1 MREPS
6 PSSMGS
12 RSPGGTVDLASSFE
26 RQPGRLLSIDQES
39 GVFMRLRGM
48 MARAAVMGMLRTARL
63 RLSLVLLL
71 SAVFW
76 GALYGLFTEAFGF
89 LDSLHS
95 DVVSLLFNAFF
106 SSLMVMLIF
115 SSGILLYSGMYDSRE
130 ARLLMTLPVRP
141 EAIFAHKFKESLWF
155 SSWGFVLLGSP
166 MLVAYGAVVHAPW
179 TYFAMLIPFMVS
191 FVVIPATI
199 GGMLCMALVAWLPRR
214 RLEALIVL
222 LVIAVVA
229 AGWIGWSAVSAGG
242 SDRLSAAWFERAFA
256 RLAVTEHRVLPSWWL
271 TTGLIEASRRGDTA
285 EAGRASLGEAL
296 RFLAV
301 LVANGLVLQML
312 AGLFAR
318 GIYRTGY
325 GRLAG
330 ETRGRR
336 RRRAGW
342 FDRLVIDCGTD
353 AGRPLRLLLVKD
365 LRLFR
370 RDISQW
376 SQFVIFFGLLAL
388 YFANVRSFRY
398 THTYA
403 SIIGFLNLA
412 VVGLI
417 LSTFTTRFVYPMI
430 SLEGRR
436 FWILGLL
443 PVHRDQIV
451 WSKFLF
457 AFCGSIV
464 PCCALVLLSD
474 VMLGIPILLIVVH
487 EICCLVLCL
496 GLSGIAVGLGARMPD
511 LREAAPSKIAA
522 GFGGTL
528 SLVLSSMFIMT
539 VVVLAAVPSHLNLAR
554 ISIGPELMRVRG
566 VVGWLS
572 TPTGLGLCMVA
583 VVGIGLLATIVPMSL
598 GLRAFRKME
607 LT

>member
-1 MREPS
+1 MTRPGPS
-6 PSSMGS
+6 ERGAV
-12 RSPGGTVDLASSFE
+12 TIHAAEADFD

-39 GVFMRLRGM
+39 GVFMRLRGA
-48 MARAAVMGMLRTARL
+48 MARAAVAGMLRTARL

-76 GALYGLFTEAFGF
+76 GSLYGLFTEAFGF

-106 SSLMVMLIF
+106 SSLMVMLVF

-130 ARLLMTLPVRP
+130 ARLLLTLPVRP
-141 EAIFAHKFKESLWF
+141 QAIFAHKFKESLWF

-166 MLVAYGAVVHAPW
+166 MLVAYGAVVDAPW
-179 TYFAMLIPFMVS
+179 TYFVLLLPFMVA
-191 FVVIPATI
+191 FVVIPATL

-214 RLEALIVL
+214 RIEALVL
-222 LVIAVVA
+222 LLVVAVAA

-256 RLAVTEHRVLPSWWL
+256 RLAVTEQRVLPSWWL
-271 TTGLIEASRRGDTA
+271 TTGLIEASRRGETA
-285 EAGRASLGEAL
+285 AAGRAALAESL

-301 LVANGLVLQML
+301 LVANGLLLQLL
-312 AGLFAR
+312 AGLLAR

-342 FDRLVIDCGTD
+342 FDRFIIDCGTE
-353 AGRPLRLLLVKD
+353 AGRPLRLLVVKD
-365 LRLFR
+365 IRLFR

-398 THTYA
+398 TNTYA
-403 SIIGFLNLA
+403 SVIGFLNLA

-457 AFCGSIV
+457 SFCGSIV
-464 PCCALVLLSD
+464 PCCGLVLLSD
-474 VMLGIPILLIVVH
+474 VMLGIPPLLVVLH
-487 EICCLVLCL
+487 EVCCLMLCM

-511 LREAAPSKIAA
+511 LRESAPSKIAA

-528 SLVLSSMFIMT
+528 TLVLSSLFIMAI
-539 VVVLAAVPSHLNLAR
+539 VVMAAVPAHLNLAR
-554 ISIGPELMRVRG
+554 TAIGPEVTRLRG
-566 VVGWLS
+566 LVGWLS
-572 TPTGLGLCMVA
+572 TPAGLGVSLAGVVA
-583 VVGIGLLATIVPMSL
+583 VGLLATFLPMAL
-598 GLRAFRKME
+598 GLRAFRRME